1 MGHMSLM
8 LLLCM
13 DVTHSYLFINR
24 LQGLDFIFSLFYY
37 IYNHVHVAIEQRDKL
52 TCQSWSS
59 HLMAKLRFPL
69 SLVLFPKLLVGIPN
83 TELWLNGK

>member
-52 TCQSWSS
+52 TCQS
-59 HLMAKLRFPL
+59 
-69 SLVLFPKLLVGIPN
+69 
-83 TELWLNGK
+83 